1 MYAFFFTK
9 NVCFS
14 VFSTYSS
21 FYDFLHFVNWFL
33 CPYALPYNSYLIGKA
48 SFLYAQLLY
57 FPSMISYLAYVF
69 KNILNV
75 LSFCSDFNFSQKTP
89 VYLEFVVICER
100 APISPQSII
109 MFCET
114 ANICSVKF
122 KNGFPGGSEVKNL
135 PANAGDTGDT
145 GLTPGLGRS
154 PGKGN
159 GNLL

>member
-1 MYAFFFTK
+1 
-9 NVCFS
+9 
-14 VFSTYSS
+14 
-21 FYDFLHFVNWFL
+21 
-33 CPYALPYNSYLIGKA
+33 
-48 SFLYAQLLY
+48 
-57 FPSMISYLAYVF
+57 MISYLAYVF

-122 KNGFPGGSEVKNL
+122 KNGFPV
-135 PANAGDTGDT
+135 AQ
-145 GLTPGLGRS
+145 R
-154 PGKGN
+154 
-159 GNLL
+159 